1 MSAVS
6 STFLSILLY
15 ALIEERHFTLVVGF
29 ARFQPGLALNRQG
42 QDLSP
47 IQPSLRSLTAIK
59 IPFIR
64 TPSPTGSGM
73 PNHYVGD
80 LLHTIEISGLSRVS
94 VWACGPLNLMKISS
108 SKCRIGQARSGEIEF
123 ALEKLRLSACL
134 IRSVRG

>member
-1 MSAVS
+1 
-6 STFLSILLY
+6 
-15 ALIEERHFTLVVGF
+15 
-29 ARFQPGLALNRQG
+29 
-42 QDLSP
+42 
-47 IQPSLRSLTAIK
+47 
-59 IPFIR
+59 
-64 TPSPTGSGM
+64 M

-80 LLHTIEISGLSRVS
+80 LLHTIEMSGHSRVS

>member
-1 MSAVS
+1 
-6 STFLSILLY
+6 
-15 ALIEERHFTLVVGF
+15 
-29 ARFQPGLALNRQG
+29 
-42 QDLSP
+42 
-47 IQPSLRSLTAIK
+47 
-59 IPFIR
+59 
-64 TPSPTGSGM
+64 M

-80 LLHTIEISGLSRVS
+80 GLHTIGISGLSRVS